1 MSLVEVGRVCVK
13 THGRET
19 GHKCVVV
26 ERIDK
31 SFVLITGPKEVTGVR
46 RRRANVDH
54 LTPTKKKVDIKAGA
68 EDQAVMKALEGA
80 KLQDFMKEK
89 TEE

>member
-13 THGRET
+13 THGRES
-19 GHKCVVV
+19 GNKCVVV

-31 SFVLITGPKEVTGVR
+31 NFVLVTGPQKLTGVR

-54 LTPTKKKVDIKAGA
+54 ITPTSKNVDIKAGA
-68 EDQAVMKALEGA
+68 ADDAVTKALESA
-80 KLQDFMKEK
+80 NLQDFMKEK
-89 TEE
+89 TKE